1 VAQRAFRQRKQ
12 KRIEELEERLTKM
25 QQRYRCLEDA
35 NADLSK
41 AYNTLVELFVTL
53 ELKNSIKSKAQ

>member
-12 KRIEELEERLTKM
+12 KRIEELEERLAEMHQK
-25 QQRYRCLEDA
+25 YRCLEDA

-53 ELKNSIKSKAQ
+53 ELKNSIKSKA